1 MYNHVGQ
8 TGKHMFLW
16 MERLD
21 RWGYTVV
28 GLSLL
33 AVGIFLFFHGW
44 VSFVR
49 SVDNDSALSHSL
61 TLVNNLLLVIIL
73 LELFRTIIRF
83 LETEIIRVEPY
94 LVVGIIACIRRMLT
108 ASADLGSLRETS
120 LEFFD
125 KYLKDMGLNAG
136 LVLLLIVGIF
146 ILRSRPVSSD
156 QHDSPSVPAEDGK
169 GARNPAKLKPTQP
182 CPGWVQQT

>member
-1 MYNHVGQ
+1 MYDDVGQ
-8 TGKHMFLW
+8 TSKRMFLW

-21 RWGYTVV
+21 RWGYTFV

-33 AVGIFLFFHGW
+33 AVGMFLFFHGW
-44 VSFVR
+44 VSFMQ
-49 SVDNDSALSHSL
+49 SVDNDSALPSSL

-83 LETEIIRVEPY
+83 LETEVLRVEPY

-108 ASADLGSLRETS
+108 ASAELGSLRDVS

-125 KYLKDMGLNAG
+125 KYLKDMSLNAG
-136 LVLLLIVGIF
+136 LVLLLIVGVF
-146 ILRSRPVSSD
+146 ILRSRPTQSD
-156 QHDSPSVPAEDGK
+156 ACDFSSVPAEDGK
-169 GARNPAKLKPTQP
+169 DGHNSAKLPSP
-182 CPGWVQQT
+182 